1 VVLFARRLAF
11 SSVLGA
17 VAMTADAMIEITDAF
32 FRMFARETICRVL
45 MTARA

>member
-1 VVLFARRLAF
+1 
-11 SSVLGA
+11 
-17 VAMTADAMIEITDAF
+17 MTADAMIEITDAF